1 VKGTYSAKRLNYKA
15 GVEFDVAP
23 QNMLYASVVTG
34 FKSGG
39 QSNADI
45 DPYKP
50 EDVTAYTIGS
60 KNRFLAACC

>member
-1 VKGTYSAKRLNYKA
+1 VGEGHLFGHRVNYKA

-23 QNMLYASVVTG
+23 QSMLYASVVTG

-45 DPYKP
+45 DPISP
-50 EDVTAYTIGS
+50 RT
-60 KNRFLAACC
+60 